1 VALVTATN
9 SSLPNVIEWATSGSD
24 RFVRQKHLAGVTENF
39 DAHDHSAGKGLPVAR
54 LASGTPATNGQVT
67 VNGDDLQWFGTAL
80 QTAVRLAGA
89 QMVTGQK
96 SFALPVVSSAATGQ
110 QVTVGNIGGG
120 APGVAFGLAGDTSIY
135 RAATDL
141 LKTDDAFLV
150 ASNAL
155 TVEGTAPRL
164 TVTRTAVA
172 FGDYSLVPGAADTTD
187 QCGLYNNRAGRYEW
201 YTAPS
206 GVLTAAVGLATPG
219 QIAVGGAVVLTAGK
233 TVTQKS
239 AVIPLNSSAGAFA
252 TIFTVPAN
260 SYGVLHVSSTCP
272 NGPSRTYQQVMWV
285 SDATGLFVNTSL
297 AGTAISGASGSNLS
311 FTATGLNIQARGASA
326 FTPDGCKVWAE
337 YAAIGTGG

>member
-1 VALVTATN
+1 MALVTATN

-233 TVTQKS
+233 TVTQKTAS
-239 AVIPLNSSAGAFA
+239 VAVDPSSGSYR
-252 TIFTVPAN
+252 TIYTVPAN
-260 SYGVLHVSSTCP
+260 SYGTLHVSVTSSAGVARSYYRVPWAADGSICFVQTGE
-272 NGPSRTYQQVMWV
+272 NG
-285 SDATGLFVNTSL
+285 AGL
-297 AGTAISGASGSNLS
+297 GGANLTFQS
-311 FTATGLNIQARGASA
+311 SGLNIQARGQNPGAL
-326 FTPDGCKVWAE
+326 DGCKSWAE
-337 YAAIGTGG
+337 YAFFATGG